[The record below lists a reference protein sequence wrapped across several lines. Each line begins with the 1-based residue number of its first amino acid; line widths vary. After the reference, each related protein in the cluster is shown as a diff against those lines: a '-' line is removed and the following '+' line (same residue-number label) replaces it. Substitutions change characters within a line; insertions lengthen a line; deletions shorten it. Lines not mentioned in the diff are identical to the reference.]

1 MDKIK
6 KKQHYVW
13 RKYLKP
19 WTQGNKIWCKM
30 NEKIFQTSL
39 VNIGNETYF
48 YEVEGLNETE
58 EKIIYTALKKFPKEN
73 LPVLMDI
80 LVNYRLFSEYSDISR
95 KNGLENYHNFI
106 ENMFDPILENVYKRN
121 LAFLKNDY
129 YRANFSYFIGLQYT
143 RTKKSLRNLQE
154 GFNYIPTPD
163 EIKGNFNPE
172 TISRIFGLIIAESIG
187 NWIHSKG
194 NIYFFESDNELIT
207 GDQPIINIRA
217 NYKINSLPKRIE
229 LYYPLTPNL
238 ALFITD
244 RTSCNRILKREDA
257 NFLNYQMK
265 IKSYE
270 QLYSKIHNT
279 LIECK

>member
-19 WTQGNKIWCKM
+19 WTQDNKIWCKM

-48 YEVEGLNETE
+48 YEVDRLNETE
-58 EKIIYTALKKFPKEN
+58 EKIIYTALKIFPKEN

-80 LVNYRLFSEYSDISR
+80 LANYRLFSEHSDISR

-106 ENMFDPILENVYKRN
+106 ENMFDPILENVYKRD

-187 NWIHSKG
+187 NWMHSKS
-194 NIYFFESDNELIT
+194 NIYFFESDNELMT
-207 GDQPIINIRA
+207 SDQPIINIRA
-217 NYKINSLPKRIE
+217 NYKINSVPKRIE

-244 RTSCNRILKREDA
+244 RTSCDRILKREDTK
-257 NFLNYQMK
+257 FLNYQIK

-270 QLYSKIHNT
+270 QLYSKAHNT
-279 LIECK
+279 LIEYK